1 MGAFLAVEPD
11 VIMAAA
17 SALAYFGLAGE
28 KAAVKA
34 DGPGSFQPAL
44 LDALYNIKAEHVS
57 KGAKIF

>member
-1 MGAFLAVEPD
+1 
-11 VIMAAA
+11 MAAA

-28 KAAVKA
+28 KAAAIA
-34 DGPGSFQPAL
+34 DGPGSFQSAL